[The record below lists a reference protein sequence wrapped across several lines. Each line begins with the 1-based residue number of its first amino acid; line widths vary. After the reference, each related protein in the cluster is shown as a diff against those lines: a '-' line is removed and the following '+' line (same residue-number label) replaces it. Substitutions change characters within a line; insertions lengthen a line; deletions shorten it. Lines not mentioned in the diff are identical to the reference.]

1 MKRMLAGVMALGA
14 IGYAAG
20 LGAGVSAADDANG
33 ATARSSVGRSSTAR
47 VVYAVGGARA
57 PDIPW
62 YDYTERAGDAYYPGA
77 RRTIVDYPA
86 AAAFNWLPDMFL
98 PAGGRDGGSIGQA
111 VDVAARHLDAD
122 IRGGTRPAAAVGLSE
137 GALGLDQERMRLAGD
152 PVAAPAPGALSFSE
166 FGDPTGRNAFGASM
180 LAHIFGPGSYIP
192 VIDYTMPKAVD
203 SQYDD
208 NEVVT
213 AYDGLSDFPD
223 RPDNLV
229 SLANAAAGAALVHT
243 PTAFTSPGDVPSTNI
258 RTAVNPKGGTTSTY
272 LIPVDHLPL
281 TIPLRYL
288 GVPDGFVD
296 QIDSVLQPMADAG
309 YVRNDNPVTKPVSVD
324 PVHGMDPVALLDPA
338 TRDSFIRTFSTIRG
352 MIPSIG

>member
-1 MKRMLAGVMALGA
+1 MKRMFAGVLAVGA
-14 IGYAAG
+14 VGCAAG
-20 LGAGVSAADDANG
+20 LGEGVSAADDAYG
-33 ATARSSVGRSSTAR
+33 AAARSSVGRSSTAR

-62 YDYTERAGDAYYPGA
+62 YDYTERAGTAYYPGA
-77 RRTIVDYPA
+77 KRTIVDYPA
-86 AAAFNWLPDMFL
+86 AAAFNWLPDMYL
-98 PAGGRDGGSIGQA
+98 PAGGRESGSIGQA
-111 VDVAARHLDAD
+111 VDVAAKHLDAD
-122 IRGGTRPAAAVGLSE
+122 IRGGAGPAGAVGLSE
-137 GALGLDQERMRLAGD
+137 GALGLDLEQMRLAGD
-152 PVAAPAPGALSFSE
+152 PSAPPPDKVSFTE

-203 SQYDD
+203 SQYD
-208 NEVVT
+208 NNKVVT

-258 RTAVNPKGGTTSTY
+258 RATGNAKGGTTTTY

-281 TIPLRYL
+281 TLPLRYL
-288 GVPDGFVD
+288 GVPPGFVD

-309 YVRNDNPVTKPVSVD
+309 YARNDNPATKPVSVD
-324 PVHGMDPVALLDPA
+324 PVHGMDPIALLDPA
-338 TRDSFIRTFSTIRG
+338 SRDSINKTFGTIRG

>member
-98 PAGGRDGGSIGQA
+98 PAGGREGGSIGQA

-152 PVAAPAPGALSFSE
+152 PAAAPPPGALSFSE

-243 PTAFTSPGDVPSTNI
+243 LTAFTSPGDVPSTNI
-258 RTAVNPKGGTTSTY
+258 RTAVNPKGGTTSPY
-272 LIPVDHLPL
+272 LVPIDDLPL
-281 TIPLRYL
+281 DSAAVPR
-288 GVPDGFVD
+288 GPDGFVD

-324 PVHGMDPVALLDPA
+324 PVHGMDPVALLDPS